1 MTDVRTDDQAAA
13 TAGPSSAAPASLRL
27 PDGRLASEAFT
38 LDPRLGH
45 LNHGSFGAVPR
56 VAQEEQSRL
65 RALMEAAPV
74 AWFPALPGLVGDA
87 RRPVAR
93 FLGVDARDLAFVP
106 NASAGAS
113 VIYSSL
119 PVSHGAEIVVTDHG
133 YGAVTMGAERLARR
147 WGGRVRTVPV
157 PLAADEETSAAIIAE
172 AIGSTTSL
180 VVIDQITSPTARRL
194 PVGPVSRAAH
204 EHGVPVLV
212 DGAHAPGLIADPLG
226 DLDCDFWVGNLHKFT
241 CAPRGTGVLVAR
253 GPLVPELNPL
263 IDSWGA
269 TEPYP
274 ERFDSQG
281 TLDLTNWLASP
292 TSLDFVAETWGWDTA
307 RAYMS
312 DLADYAVGV
321 VADAFSGITGEDHR
335 VDVGMPVGALR
346 LVRLPRGLAT
356 GHLGANGLRDR
367 VVDELGVE
375 CAFTA
380 FAGVGYL
387 RLSTHVY
394 NTAAD
399 YEDFAERCV
408 PVLAEW
414 ARSS

>member
-1 MTDVRTDDQAAA
+1 MTDVRTADRAAGTPRHSA
-13 TAGPSSAAPASLRL
+13 AAPASLRL
-27 PDGRLASEAFT
+27 LDGRPASDAFT

-56 VAQEEQSRL
+56 VSQDEQARL
-65 RALMEAAPV
+65 RSVMESAPV
-74 AWFPALPGLVGDA
+74 AWFPPLPGLVAGA
-87 RRPVAR
+87 RRRVAG
-93 FLGVDARDLAFVP
+93 FLGVDARDTAFVP

-113 VIYSSL
+113 VVYSSL
-119 PVSHGAEIVVTDHG
+119 PVSHGVEILVTDHG

-147 WGGRVRTVPV
+147 WGGRVRTVAV
-157 PLAADEETSAAIIAE
+157 PLDADHDTSAAIIVE
-172 AIGSTTSL
+172 AIGPGTSL
-180 VVIDQITSPTARRL
+180 VVLDQITSPTARRL
-194 PVGPVSRAAH
+194 PVESVSHAAR
-204 EHGVPVLV
+204 ERGVPMLV
-212 DGAHAPGLIADPLG
+212 DGAHAPGLIADPLA

-274 ERFDSQG
+274 ERFDTQG

-292 TSLDFVAETWGWDTA
+292 TSLDFIAETWGWDTA
-307 RAYMS
+307 RRYMS
-312 DLADYAVGV
+312 ELADYAVDV
-321 VADAFSGITGEDHR
+321 ITRAFSAITGEDHR

-346 LVRLPRGLAT
+346 LVRLPPGLAT
-356 GHLGANGLRDR
+356 GHLEANGLRDR

-380 FAGVGYL
+380 FDGVGYL

-394 NTAAD
+394 NTASD

-408 PVLAEW
+408 PVLARW
-414 ARSS
+414 ARAS